1 MQGGSYS
8 LKPWGAGVRLERQH
22 KKGSLPKKEP
32 KENGQPQT
40 EDLRVQMIVK
50 KYLGTH
56 CGGCRVSHGLAPP
69 VVWCLGVLLEV
80 N

>member
-1 MQGGSYS
+1 MGGGSYS
-8 LKPWGAGVRLERQH
+8 LKPGGAGVRLERQP

-40 EDLRVQMIVK
+40 EDLRVQMIVE

-69 VVWCLGVLLEV
+69 LCGVLGFCWK
-80 N
+80 